1 MQVIDLLI
9 ALRYN
14 KSVFLSK
21 TGGLS
26 DMDLDKLKEFMIVAE
41 EKSFKKA
48 AIRLDLAPNVLSTR
62 MHIFE
67 ESLNTQLIRHVKNGL
82 ELTPAGKA
90 LLPNAEI
97 LLRSYAH
104 TTDSLNEL
112 KDHVFQSL
120 SLQFCSQVMAAELGP
135 YLDIFCRRHPQLIL
149 NIYDENTCPIQSG
162 LFSGKVDV
170 SFVIGRK
177 NDFADIS
184 GRVSLSFFPNMYV
197 HLPVDHRLAN
207 EKKVC
212 FSDLSGETFILY
224 PNMTDPWIRNLQ
236 LSMLDRSGIDYQIYE
251 ESCSP
256 LFQDLLVPIGKG
268 IRLWNWAEKTAPNT
282 VLIPITDKG
291 YDTCLYMLYHTKTT
305 NPAVIPFINGFL
317 DFRSNRK

>member
-1 MQVIDLLI
+1 
-9 ALRYN
+9 
-14 KSVFLSK
+14 
-21 TGGLS
+21 
-26 DMDLDKLKEFMIVAE
+26 MDLDKLQEFLIVAE

-48 AIRLDLAPNVLSTR
+48 ASRLNLAPNVLSTR

-67 ESLNTQLIRHVKNGL
+67 DSLNTQLIRRVKNGL
-82 ELTPAGKA
+82 ELTETGKA

-97 LLRSYAH
+97 LLKSYSH

-112 KDHVFQSL
+112 KDHIFQSL
-120 SLQFCSQVMAAELGP
+120 CLQFCSQMMASELGP

-149 NIYDENTCPIQSG
+149 NIYDENSCQIQGG

-170 SFVIGRK
+170 SFVICRE
-177 NDFADIS
+177 NDFKDIS
-184 GRVSLSFFPNMYV
+184 GRVPLSFFPNLYV
-197 HLPVDHRLAN
+197 HLPVDHALAN
-207 EKKVC
+207 EKELC

-236 LSMLDRSGIDYQIYE
+236 ISMLNQSGIDYQIYE

-256 LFQDLLVPIGKG
+256 LFHDLLVPIGKG
-268 IRLWNWAEKTAPNT
+268 IRLWNWDEKMAPNT
-282 VLIPITDKG
+282 VLLPITDKG
-291 YDTCLYMLYHTKTT
+291 YDTCLYMLYNTKTT

-317 DFRSNRK
+317 EFRGNRK